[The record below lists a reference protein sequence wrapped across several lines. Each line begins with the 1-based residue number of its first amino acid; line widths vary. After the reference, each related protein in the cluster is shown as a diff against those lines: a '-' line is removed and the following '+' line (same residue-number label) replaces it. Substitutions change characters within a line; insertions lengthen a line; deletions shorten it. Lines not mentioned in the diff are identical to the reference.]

1 MNVENKTETEVYE
14 LALKILLDRLGISG
28 RHRFLEQCK
37 PTIRNYT
44 AERHKW
50 LDTLDMET
58 VMQEVQELRTQKQ
71 KETINHELKKNI
83 HDLTDHE
90 VYRVGLNAISQ
101 EIGPA
106 GLIQFLRL
114 CKSAKTLYATDD
126 SEWVEK
132 FEGNTI
138 LAENQKGKKEIKG
151 KNKD

>member
-1 MNVENKTETEVYE
+1 MT
-14 LALKILLDRLGISG
+14 ILLDRLGVSG

-37 PTIRNYT
+37 PAITNYT

-50 LDTLDMET
+50 LDNLDMET
-58 VMQEVQELRTQKQ
+58 VMQDVQDLRTQKQ
-71 KETINHELKKNI
+71 KEAINHEPKKNI

-101 EIGPA
+101 KIGPS
-106 GLIQFLRL
+106 GLIQFFRL
-114 CKSAKTLYATDD
+114 CKSTMSLYNTDD

-138 LAENQKGKKEIKG
+138 LAENHRGEKEIKE
-151 KNKD
+151 KN